1 MVAAQQA
8 LDEGTLALEQGDF
21 AEAEKMYQKSLD
33 VKETAIGQFPDVA
46 QLCLVKLTSTGHLIA
61 KLATISV

>member
-21 AEAEKMYQKSLD
+21 EQAEKMYQKSLD
-33 VKETAIGQFPDVA
+33 VKETAIGQCSVRVKTGEFPRS
-46 QLCLVKLTSTGHLIA
+46 KS
-61 KLATISV
+61 